1 MTESCFRH
9 YLDTFCDHQVTR
21 RQSESVKWDHAML
34 LTGLDLYTA
43 YDRDTA
49 SSGMAFL
56 SGMCSQSYSCTIS
69 EARWDIS
76 SRLTLRPDLSRS
88 LGTSSLII
96 AHELAHNLGVDHDG
110 VNSNRDCDPDDFIMG
125 PKVRT
130 LHKWSV
136 SDSSL
141 S

>member
-1 MTESCFRH
+1 MISEWCFRH
-9 YLDTFCDHQVTR
+9 YLDTFCHHQETR
-21 RQSESVKWDHAML
+21 RRSEPVKWDHAML
-34 LTGLDLYTA
+34 LTGLDLYTS

-69 EARWDIS
+69 EARCDMIQS
-76 SRLTLRPDLSRS
+76 DYSPLTSHLSRS

-110 VNSNRDCDPDDFIMG
+110 VNSNRDCDPEDFIMG
-125 PKVRT
+125 PKVI
-130 LHKWSV
+130 HFPHVISH
-136 SDSSL
+136 
-141 S
+141 

>member
-69 EARWDIS
+69 EAR
-76 SRLTLRPDLSRS
+76 S

-125 PKVRT
+125 PKVGT
-130 LHKWSV
+130 LHKSV